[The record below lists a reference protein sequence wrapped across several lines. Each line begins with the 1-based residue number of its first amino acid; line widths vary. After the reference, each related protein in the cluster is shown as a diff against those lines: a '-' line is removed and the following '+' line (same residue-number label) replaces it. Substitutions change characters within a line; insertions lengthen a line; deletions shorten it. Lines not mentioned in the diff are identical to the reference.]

1 MEQKKTFK
9 RVLASSLAVLLVGA
23 GAGIT
28 AKMIKDSRQ
37 INPDIKI
44 ELPDAGGAVIDTEI
58 GNSPSMRLTATRLM
72 SSEYEANGVSAQA
85 ESAYTLTATITPAD
99 AANKKLNW
107 TVTFKNASSTW
118 ATGKTVTDYV
128 TVTPSSDGALTAV
141 VENKAAFGEQI
152 LVKATSRDNANATAS
167 CTVDYNQKVTGYAFT
182 LDGKTFNT
190 TGTKTYAYQPDFSK
204 SKSPSTAI
212 TVNKSTVYT
221 LSCSPVVEYFT
232 IKPTAVF
239 KTAIT
244 NVGLDA
250 TKLKEYSYAGATGG
264 INNFLDTEWGKAL
277 YGMSGTNKN
286 KLINAVKN
294 FSGNAY
300 EIKIYNT
307 NGGTELAAFNIT
319 LDSSVIVGQ
328 KGVESIRLDE
338 TQIVF

>member
-1 MEQKKTFK
+1 MEQKKTLK
-9 RVLASSLAVLLVGA
+9 RVLASSLAVLLVGT

-28 AKMIKDSRQ
+28 AKFIKDSRQ

-44 ELPDAGGAVIDTEI
+44 ELPDDGGAVIDTEI
-58 GNSPSMRLTATRLM
+58 GQSPTMRLTATRLM

-107 TVTFKNASSTW
+107 TVAFKNASSTW

-152 LVKATSRDNANATAS
+152 LVKATSRDNASATAS
-167 CTVDYNQKVTGYAFT
+167 CTVEYEQRVTGYSFG
-182 LDGKTFNT
+182 LDGKTYST
-190 TGTKTYAYQPDFSK
+190 TGTKTGAATPTLATTKNAS
-204 SKSPSTAI
+204 AMI

-221 LSCSPVVEYFT
+221 KVNTAQASYFT
-232 IKPTAVF
+232 IKPTAAF

-244 NVGLDA
+244 NAGLTA
-250 TKLKEYSYAGATGG
+250 TALKEYSGAASASVA
-264 INNFLDTEWGKAL
+264 NYFDSEWGKAL
-277 YGMSGTNKN
+277 YGTSAANKN

-328 KGVESIRLDE
+328 KAVESIRLDE